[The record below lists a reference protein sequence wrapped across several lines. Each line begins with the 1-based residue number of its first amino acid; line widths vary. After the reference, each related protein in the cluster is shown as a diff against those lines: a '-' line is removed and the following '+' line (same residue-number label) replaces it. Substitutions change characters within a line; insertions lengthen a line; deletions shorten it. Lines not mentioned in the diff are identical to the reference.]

1 MFVRDET
8 QPVEWNGTTYRSV
21 LEVNVAQELARLGIR
36 SRYEKIPIRELEY
49 LPDFKID
56 HLPDAGMAPASWIEV
71 KPPEAIYAVRD
82 HFNLPER
89 FNEAEAFEMTK
100 DDLAQVSPE
109 LMKPKGL
116 AEMTGEPVLVASAI
130 NRNATVAL
138 VMFADFVEVTRQHP
152 LVNWKRVLKDRDQA
166 ARRAQWEAQEARRR
180 AEVERQRA
188 EWQAQRSNTSAKWI
202 EMFRASN
209 RIPAKYDGDCVVCQ
223 DRVAAQHLVIA
234 KFKASDGKLHWRAC
248 CGRHIR

>member
-1 MFVRDET
+1 MFVRDQT
-8 QPVEWNGTTYRSV
+8 QPVTWNGTEYRSV
-21 LEVNVAQELARLGIR
+21 LEVNVAQELNRLGVKN
-36 SRYEKIPIRELEY
+36 RYEKIPIPELSY

-56 HLPDAGMAPASWIEV
+56 RLPDPGMGPAAWIEV

-89 FNEAEAFEMTK
+89 FDQPEAFEMTK

-116 AEMTGEPVLVASAI
+116 AEMTGEPVVVASAI
-130 NRNATVAL
+130 NRDATVAL
-138 VMFADFVEVTRQHP
+138 VMYADFVEVTRQHP
-152 LVNWKRVLKDRDQA
+152 LVNWKRELKNREQA
-166 ARRAQWEAQEARRR
+166 AQRAAWEAREAQRQ
-180 AEVERQRA
+180 AENQRQRA
-188 EWQAQRSNTSAKWI
+188 EWEQRLSNNAAEWI
-202 EMFRASN
+202 EMFRMSS

-223 DRVAAQHLVIA
+223 KRIAAQHLVIA
-234 KFKASDGKLHWRAC
+234 KFKASDGKFHWRAC